1 MSEQANAHIE
11 FTRNGEVIFW
21 FPAMIKAN
29 GDLFMATK
37 SAFEQFRRKHPT
49 LSPSDAEISF
59 IYDD

>member
-11 FTRNGEVIFW
+11 FTRNGEVIFS
-21 FPAMIKAN
+21 FPVTLKAS
-29 GDLFMATK
+29 GDLFMAMK

-59 IYDD
+59 SYND